1 MIARLDVELF
11 ANFDSNSQHSAV
23 LSEGLKPAA
32 NDISFLSLE
41 STQIAMAAAVEVI
54 CFLIQSS
61 LDMNLFFLAHFPSH

>member
-41 STQIAMAAAVEVI
+41 ST
-54 CFLIQSS
+54 
-61 LDMNLFFLAHFPSH
+61 